1 MYCSNRRKIMYDGQK
16 LDLLLAKFEDIQD
29 TLQMFMPNLQLKRNV
44 LTFLDITEPTL
55 NHYIKNGV
63 LEEGL
68 HYEKVGK
75 NKLRFIPEAI
85 IAFKKTGIKRQ
96 VEIKKS
102 IKVEIEE
109 KPVILSNPN
118 AKKMFEKMKRAG

>member
-55 NHYIKNGV
+55 NNYIKNGV

-85 IAFKKTGIKRQ
+85 IAFKKSGIKDKLLM
-96 VEIKKS
+96 I
-102 IKVEIEE
+102 
-109 KPVILSNPN
+109 ILPIVYTKENN
-118 AKKMFEKMKRAG
+118 T

>member
-1 MYCSNRRKIMYDGQK
+1 MYDIQK

-44 LTFLDITEPTL
+44 LTFLYITEPTL

-85 IAFKKTGIKRQ
+85 IAFKKSGIKRQ
-96 VEIKKS
+96 IEI

>member
-1 MYCSNRRKIMYDGQK
+1 MYDGQK

-55 NHYIKNGV
+55 NNYIKNGV

-85 IAFKKTGIKRQ
+85 IAFKKSGIKRQ
-96 VEIKKS
+96 VEMKKPL
-102 IKVEIEE
+102 KVEIEE